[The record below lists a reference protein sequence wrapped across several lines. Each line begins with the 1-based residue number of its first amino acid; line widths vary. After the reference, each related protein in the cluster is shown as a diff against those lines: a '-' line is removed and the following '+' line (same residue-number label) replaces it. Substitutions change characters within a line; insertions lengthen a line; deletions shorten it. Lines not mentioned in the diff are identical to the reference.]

1 MYFAPGV
8 TPGHSKSAT
17 LHTNGMRL
25 RTLSLIRIGN
35 LSIVAWSLLTILL
48 LVLAFDSFIGRHI
61 GDSSIYLYVGKGI
74 LEGEMPYVDRWDNKG
89 PLFYLLNAVGFLVH
103 ETWGAWLVQGLFLL
117 AASAFAFLVFRRGF
131 GTVPAFCALALFLV
145 FYGKFSP
152 PGNYTEQYAFLFQ
165 FLSLYLF
172 LHSQA
177 ETDDTPA
184 HVRFALLHLGIGVL
198 GAATFLI
205 RPNLVVLWLV
215 IGLYWLVL
223 RGASMRKLAWA
234 VLGGGS
240 VLLLVGAYF
249 TAVGAMAALWSAVFG
264 YNFAHSTVTFN
275 ERISVLIHLAS
286 AMFPVTLVVIAAW
299 GIGIAVLVRN
309 RTLPHPTKG
318 LLSLA
323 LISLPLELVSLSLS
337 GFVFAHYYLTALPA
351 AMLLLAFLVWLVIE
365 RIPGPQ
371 SLLTLV
377 LVSGTAFYSLS
388 DIHIERLNKKY
399 VTEGVFVENSETR
412 LAKRIREVTEPEDY
426 ILAWGK
432 GANLHLLSD
441 RDAPTRYF
449 FHHPLTKPHYTT
461 HAMRAEF
468 LSDLKEHLPVLII
481 DTHFHWFP
489 PLEREAR
496 KSWEPYE
503 RHMHD
508 LQDFEPFFEF
518 VESNY
523 LPVEEFPPFTVYAL
537 ITDVVISPATVPG
550 QLIIRS
556 TYDVYLNDRTLTF
569 VKSRC
574 TQHDALK
581 RFIVHVIPVD
591 NNVID
596 GRAQATRDFNFLEGK
611 TWQIGAA
618 CLVSVDLPDY
628 PIASIRVGQYN
639 LTRTGHDWL
648 SEYHLQ
654 ELD

>member
-35 LSIVAWSLLTILL
+35 LATVAWSLLTALL
-48 LVLAFDSFIGRHI
+48 LALAIDSFIGEFG
-61 GDSSIYLYVGKGI
+61 GDASIYLYIGKGI
-74 LEGEMPYVDRWDNKG
+74 LEGEIPYLDRWDNKG
-89 PLFYLLNAVGFLVH
+89 PLFYVLNAVGFLIH
-103 ETWGAWLVQGLFLL
+103 ETWGIWVVQGLFLL
-117 AASAFAFLVFRRGF
+117 AASAFACLVLRKDF
-131 GTVPAFCALALFLV
+131 GTLPAFCALALFLV
-145 FYGKFSP
+145 FYRRFAP
-152 PGNYTEQYAFLFQ
+152 PGNFTEQYALLFQ
-165 FLSLYLF
+165 FSALYLF
-172 LHSQA
+172 LRSQA
-177 ETDDTPA
+177 ETDDA
-184 HVRFALLHLGIGVL
+184 SSHVRFALLHLGIGAL

-215 IGLYWLVL
+215 IGLYWLVPK
-223 RGASMRKLAWA
+223 GASMRKLAWA
-234 VLGGGS
+234 VFGGGS
-240 VLLLVGAYF
+240 VLLLVAAYF
-249 TAVGAMAALWSAVFG
+249 TAVGAMAALWSAVFN
-264 YNFAHSTVTFN
+264 YNFAQSVVTIQ
-275 ERISVLIHLAS
+275 ERMSVLIHLAS
-286 AMFPVTLVVIAAW
+286 EMFPVSLVVISAW
-299 GIGIAVLVRN
+299 GIGLVFLVRN
-309 RTLPHPTKG
+309 RTLPHTSKG

-323 LISLPLELVSLSLS
+323 LISLPPELVSLSLS
-337 GFVFAHYYLTALPA
+337 GFVYVHYYLTALPA

-365 RIPGPQ
+365 RLPVPHL
-371 SLLTLV
+371 LLTV
-377 LVSGTAFYSLS
+377 LLFSGTALYSLS
-388 DIHIERLNKKY
+388 GLHIEQLNKKY
-399 VTEGVFVENSETR
+399 VTEGIFVENSETR
-412 LAKRIREVTEPEDY
+412 LERRIREVTDPEDY

-432 GANLHLLSD
+432 GANLHLLTD
-441 RDAPTRYF
+441 RDAPTRF
-449 FHHPLTKPHYTT
+449 FYHHPLTKPHYTT
-461 HAMRAEF
+461 HAIRTEF

-481 DTHFHWFP
+481 DTRFKWFP

-503 RHMHD
+503 RYMHD
-508 LQDFEPFFEF
+508 LRDFEPFFDF

-523 LPVEEFPPFTVYAL
+523 MPVEEFPPFTVYAL
-537 ITDVVISPATVPG
+537 RTDDVDSSATVPG
-550 QLIIRS
+550 ELVIRS
-556 TYDVYLNDRTLTF
+556 TYDVFLFDRTLTF
-569 VKSRC
+569 FKSRC

-591 NNVID
+591 NSVID

-648 SEYHLQ
+648 REYHLQ